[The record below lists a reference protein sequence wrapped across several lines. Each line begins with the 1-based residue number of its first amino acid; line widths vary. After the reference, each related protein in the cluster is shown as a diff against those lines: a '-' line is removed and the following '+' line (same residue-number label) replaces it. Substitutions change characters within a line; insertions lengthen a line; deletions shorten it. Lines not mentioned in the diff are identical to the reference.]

1 MFRRKVCKA
10 FDLRYEQTRQHA
22 IIMSAN
28 WFLWVNL
35 LFSIVILVRY
45 YFNPS
50 VNLAIPAGRA
60 DFSHLPLFAVMV
72 ISAAVLYML
81 KYSPDRLSR
90 NIWTMLRVTMLI
102 LSLNWCLVLFLL
114 FASGGR
120 PVIFALAS
128 ILLLTGLIALYVD
141 ALAWF
146 LFSVPLQAAIIITS
160 LVFTSYITVVN
171 VLAYIA
177 LALLV
182 ESARRMLNTWFVLAI
197 HREQENNDLIQ
208 RLEIQA
214 NCDPLTGLANRR
226 AFQVMLDKAVQR
238 ASFQQGDS
246 AFSMLM
252 LDVDKFK
259 NYNDFYGHQAGDS
272 CLIQVAESIENAV
285 RANLDLVGRFGGEEF
300 IVLLPQA
307 SATDAADI
315 AKRIQSALS
324 MRNIEHMA
332 SDVTNKVTVS
342 IGIAEWSP
350 GLTASQLVSRADSAL
365 YYAKHSGRNQ
375 YQMFFPANNPV
386 KEQTVKQA

>member
-50 VNLAIPAGRA
+50 VNLAIPAGHA

-246 AFSMLM
+246 TFSMLM

-375 YQMFFPANNPV
+375 YQMFYPANNPV

>member
-50 VNLAIPAGRA
+50 VILAIPAGHA

-238 ASFQQGDS
+238 ASFQQDDS
-246 AFSMLM
+246 TFSMLM

-375 YQMFFPANNPV
+375 YQMFYPANNPV

>member
-45 YFNPS
+45 YFHPRES
-50 VNLAIPAGRA
+50 LSIPAGRM
-60 DFSHLPLFAVMV
+60 DFSHLPLFTVMV
-72 ISAAVLYML
+72 ISAAVLYIL

-114 FASGGR
+114 FSSGGR

-171 VLAYIA
+171 VLAYIS

-226 AFQVMLDKAVQR
+226 AFQVMLDKTVQR

-246 AFSMLM
+246 VFSMLM

-272 CLIQVAESIENAV
+272 CLIQVAESIESAV

-332 SDVTNKVTVS
+332 SYVTNKVTVS

-365 YYAKHSGRNQ
+365 YYAKNSGRNQ
-375 YQMFFPANNPV
+375 YQIFYPANDQ
-386 KEQTVKQA
+386 QTEPTAKQA

>member
-10 FDLRYEQTRQHA
+10 FDLRFERARQHA

-45 YFNPS
+45 YFNPR
-50 VNLAIPAGRA
+50 VTLAIPAGHA
-60 DFSHLPLFAVMV
+60 DFTHLPLFAVM
-72 ISAAVLYML
+72 IITAAVLYIL
-81 KYSPDRLSR
+81 RYSPDRLSR
-90 NIWTMLRVTMLI
+90 KIWTMLRATMLV

-141 ALAWF
+141 TLAWF
-146 LFSVPLQAAIIITS
+146 FFSVPLQLAIIATS

-182 ESARRMLNTWFVLAI
+182 ESARRMLNSWFVLAI

-226 AFQVMLDKAVQR
+226 SFQVVLDKTVQR
-238 ASFQQGDS
+238 ASFQPGES

-252 LDVDKFK
+252 IDVDKFK

-272 CLIQVAESIENAV
+272 CLIQVAESIESAV

-307 SATDAADI
+307 SVAEAKEI
-315 AKRIQSALS
+315 AKRILSALS
-324 MRNIEHMA
+324 MRSIEHKA
-332 SDVTNKVTVS
+332 SDVATKVTVS
-342 IGIAEWSP
+342 IGIAEWSG
-350 GLTASQLVSRADSAL
+350 GLNASQLISRADSAL
-365 YYAKHSGRNQ
+365 YYAKNSGRNQ
-375 YQMFFPANNPV
+375 YQVFHPGTGQPTE
-386 KEQTVKQA
+386 KTVQQA